1 METAQRAGTAGG
13 AQLQH
18 KLPRMSASNG
28 AGGSGSSHSSTA
40 TAAAGGGFS
49 CCRVPASA
57 AAGTSGCT
65 LCSS

>member
-28 AGGSGSSHSSTA
+28 AD
-40 TAAAGGGFS
+40 GGGGVKIITAGQS
-49 CCRVPASA
+49 YLSLRELVPP
-57 AAGTSGCT
+57 
-65 LCSS
+65 